1 MPPVP
6 MDGIR
11 QFREI
16 LDLVFFELIQWI
28 WSFGVQTYKAEKFV
42 WVLSGSIWHTN
53 YFGECRY
60 QGFPSTNQAGRIY

>member
-42 WVLSGSIWHTN
+42 WVLQDP
-53 YFGECRY
+53 FGT
-60 QGFPSTNQAGRIY
+60 PIIL